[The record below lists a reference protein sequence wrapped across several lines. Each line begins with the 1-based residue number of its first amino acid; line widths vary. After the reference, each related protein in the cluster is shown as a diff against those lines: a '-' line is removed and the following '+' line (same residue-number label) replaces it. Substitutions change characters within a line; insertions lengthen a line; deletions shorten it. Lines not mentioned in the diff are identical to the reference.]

1 MAVDLYRKYET
12 TFILRPGMSPDD
24 TEKVWGRV
32 DAVFSDFKAH
42 EIRREDWGLRKLAYS
57 IDKEKKGVYQ
67 YVTYLGQGDMTAEL
81 ERNFRLLQP
90 VLKFLTVRLADDIDP
105 AIFDFEAE
113 KGQMTTLGKQARE
126 RTTREEEMGAAA
138 AAAESASAEEAP
150 AKEAPAKET
159 KDD

>member
-12 TFILRPGMSPDD
+12 VFILRPGLSADD

-32 DAVFSDFKAH
+32 DAVFGDYKAH

-81 ERNFRLLQP
+81 
-90 VLKFLTVRLADDIDP
+90 
-105 AIFDFEAE
+105 
-113 KGQMTTLGKQARE
+113 
-126 RTTREEEMGAAA
+126 
-138 AAAESASAEEAP
+138 
-150 AKEAPAKET
+150 
-159 KDD
+159 